1 MNPIFNFDTK
11 KFEEQ
16 SGIYYLAN
24 NIIVA
29 LLERVIPKYNQYT
42 KKSDLLT
49 LMESELNN
57 IKDVMTDF
65 GNSPDEMLSDAF
77 IELSQNGENYIINV
91 SNQNDENKIIEIE
104 L

>member
-16 SGIYYLAN
+16 SGISYLAN